1 MTVICETLIVL
12 WGVWFYS
19 TRPVALEVTVTHIC
33 KGYVWLFLVS
43 CEGLKT
49 RVDGELL
56 HDHACWHSLLLL
68 PNQCTVKE
76 SHDCVLHSW
85 FFLVTCGCV
94 RVRLYDDRCSSHLT
108 LHKDHKS
115 LVCRT
120 ISDPH
125 PRFCPL
131 PTFTTPNSQ
140 PISGWGNIYRPI
152 CSTAA
157 CGQAGGR
164 YGGVSFGA
172 ETTNVSEQKLVT

>member
-1 MTVICETLIVL
+1 MFDYFWCHVRDWKQESMVNYYTITSADTLYYCYQTSVPWRNHATV
-12 WGVWFYS
+12 F
-19 TRPVALEVTVTHIC
+19 
-33 KGYVWLFLVS
+33 
-43 CEGLKT
+43 
-49 RVDGELL
+49 
-56 HDHACWHSLLLL
+56 
-68 PNQCTVKE
+68 CTVG
-76 SHDCVLHSW
+76 
-85 FFLVTCGCV
+85 FFSCGCV
-94 RVRLYDDRCSSHLT
+94 SVRLYDDRCSSNLT

-164 YGGVSFGA
+164 YGGLSFDA